1 MSTIEADEVDVPT
14 TRIPKVESVKGGAVK
29 TVGLKTALGAKAPGP
44 ESVGA
49 VWLVDHVK
57 EAHINCIDS

>member
-1 MSTIEADEVDVPT
+1 MIEADEMDVPT
-14 TRIPKVESVKGGAVK
+14 IRIPKVKSFKGGAVK
-29 TVGLKTALGAKAPGP
+29 TVGLKTALGAKASGSQ
-44 ESVGA
+44 SVDA